1 MSLPGDVPLTT
12 ASLEMHVLDMLR
24 LDLLLDRT
32 MLTGLC
38 PLTWIV
44 LPATGI
50 DFQPQT
56 RYADTKVSIV
66 HSNYK
71 LQCIFLYKMSEQIQ
85 WLGVFRVFYAC
96 I

>member
-12 ASLEMHVLDMLR
+12 ASLEMHVLDVLR

-56 RYADTKVSIV
+56 RYADTKASIV
-66 HSNYK
+66 HTLGK
-71 LQCIFLYKMSEQIQ
+71 LQCIFLYKCPNKTNDWALFLLFM
-85 WLGVFRVFYAC
+85 R
-96 I
+96 